1 MPAPTITTS
10 IGRSV
15 PARLNVLMLV
25 ALAAATALAAPAAL
39 PQRIEA
45 GHSVNGRKIV
55 AVRTGPSNA
64 PVRILVSGSIHGT
77 EPAGHAVIARLRKLA
92 PPTGVQVW
100 TVRDLQPRRGRAR
113 HPPERPRRRPQP
125 QLPLPLARR
134 RSALRRLLP
143 GAAARRPSPRRRP
156 QMRLIRR
163 IRPQLSI
170 HFHQALRLVNL
181 TGAPRPQLVR
191 DYAERTGLP
200 AKRLPY
206 YRGTSTSWQNHTFR
220 DSTAF
225 VVEFGGGALSEAQ
238 VRRHA
243 RAVLATARSLAP
255 RRRRPGRQA
264 ADPVVADPV
273 RRHPGA
279 PDARLR
285 PPPLRPEPRPA
296 RSRRRSIVE
305 HFTASSTYAPG
316 VQHLRRRTR
325 PTSSSA
331 SGPAC
336 ARTSSSTATGR
347 STSSSG

>member
-1 MPAPTITTS
+1 
-10 IGRSV
+10 
-15 PARLNVLMLV
+15 MLV

-100 TVRDLQPRRGRAR
+100 TVRTFNPDGVARGTRQNARGVDLNRNFPFRWRAAGG
-113 HPPERPRRRPQP
+113 PFDVYY
-125 QLPLPLARR
+125 
-134 RSALRRLLP
+134 P
-143 GAAARRPSPRRRP
+143 GPSPASEP
-156 QMRLIRR
+156 ETKAQMRLIRR

-170 HFHQALRLVNL
+170 HFHQALQLVNL
-181 TGAPRPQLVR
+181 TGGARPQLVR

-220 DSTAF
+220 DSTSF

-243 RAVLATARSLAP
+243 RAVLTTARSLAP
-255 RRRRPGRQA
+255 AAAAQA
-264 ADPVVADPV
+264 AKPPIRWSPIPFGATRVRQMRAYA
-273 RRHPGA
+273 RRHYGLNR
-279 PDARLR
+279 ARLVA
-285 PPPLRPEPRPA
+285 PKV
-296 RSRRRSIVE
+296 IVE
-305 HFTASSTYAPG
+305 HFTASSTYAPAFNTFAANQPDVEFG
-316 VQHLRRRTR
+316 
-325 PTSSSA
+325 

-347 STSSSG
+347 STSSCG